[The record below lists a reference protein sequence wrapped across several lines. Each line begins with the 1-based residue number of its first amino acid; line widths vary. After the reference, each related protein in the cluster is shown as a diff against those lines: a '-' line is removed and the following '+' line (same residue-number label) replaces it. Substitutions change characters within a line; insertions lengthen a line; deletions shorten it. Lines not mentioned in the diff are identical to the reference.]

1 MVETTKENI
10 KESEPKVCE
19 YPDCQKKI
27 RLTDFACKCANVYC
41 KMHRLP
47 EQHGCNYDY
56 RGSESKSKR
65 IEDMRCVSNKLQK
78 IDS

>member
-10 KESEPKVCE
+10 KMSQPKVCQ

-27 RLTDFACKCANVYC
+27 RLTDFACKCANIYC

-47 EQHGCNYDY
+47 EQHRCTYDY
-56 RGSESKSKR
+56 REFGLKAKQ
-65 IEDMRCVSNKLQK
+65 IEELRCVSDKLQK